1 VYAPTGPPPGAV
13 TVEYAGC
20 SLRTGINADVAGG
33 GVGGDAVPIRLNVAA
48 TTPQLGVLSVFVI
61 LNTPDPPMGRAISSS
76 AI

>member
-1 VYAPTGPPPGAV
+1 
-13 TVEYAGC
+13 
-20 SLRTGINADVAGG
+20 LRTGINADVAGG